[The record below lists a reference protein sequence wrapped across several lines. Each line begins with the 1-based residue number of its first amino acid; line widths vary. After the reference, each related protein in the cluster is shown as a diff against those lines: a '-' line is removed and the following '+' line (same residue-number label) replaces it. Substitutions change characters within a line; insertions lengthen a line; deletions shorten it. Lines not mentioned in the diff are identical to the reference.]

1 MRSLLLHAG
10 NEEVLQDGQDGQ
22 GWAPSYHPAC
32 RVHLPAAVWRV
43 WMAEYYGPP
52 LKARSVSFCLH
63 QMVLADVS
71 VAGLCSHR
79 PARSL
84 IGSSRSLAR
93 GGPAD
98 GGSGSCATESGICFT
113 LC

>member
-79 PARSL
+79 PARQPHRL
-84 IGSSRSLAR
+84 FAVARTWRSSRWRFWELR
-93 GGPAD
+93 Y
-98 GGSGSCATESGICFT
+98 
-113 LC
+113 